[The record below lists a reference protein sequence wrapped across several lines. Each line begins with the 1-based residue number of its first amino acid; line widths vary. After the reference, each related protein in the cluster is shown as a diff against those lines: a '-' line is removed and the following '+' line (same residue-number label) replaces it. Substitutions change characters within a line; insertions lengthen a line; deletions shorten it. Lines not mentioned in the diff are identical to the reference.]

1 MNKRQL
7 QWSAVTAVSWILILA
22 VTLTSATYAWFTVN
36 AVTNVEP
43 LEDSVGQ
50 GDMNLL
56 ISSSPDGPFD
66 RQCQL
71 KLQGNPEEMIPVST
85 ADLNRFYEA
94 SAQNTK
100 GIASLYRDVTDKLD
114 TLAVHGKVYLKSEY
128 GDCDVYLRRT
138 SLDFGTDAQMLSAM
152 RFGMKINT
160 RAGMVNKIFRLDDL
174 GNTGGAV
181 SQVTIAQQGSVV
193 SSADTGGAASLT
205 SDPSVA
211 LTDYLAVEN
220 GNDDEM
226 PRKGSQSLCRL
237 SSDEVASVEFW
248 LYLEGCDENCVNQ
261 VQQRNAAIKFGFAGV
276 PVEQE
281 GTVNEKEQKNK

>member
-138 SLDFGTDAQMLSAM
+138 SLDFGADAQMLSAM